1 MERKGASC
9 FSRVRNA
16 RFHCERGDL
25 FVPVKASVTEINVAT
40 NAISSSSAQ
49 YISGNCENKRVVALN
64 YCLLNQGGKLR
75 ARVYLIAL
83 LYRANHANYELEYL
97 RLLVLVKL
105 PTPKPRDKE
114 GNIMQRARG
123 FLTLSFSS
131 TFTFLAKQQVV
142 SQRTTSDVLS
152 AKNSDISDNS
162 AVHLSYRERLQ
173 DGVAVAKFATPI
185 SASIPPSGSFYR
197 ITRRALAD
205 GSKQTDKRIVDSLT

>member
-1 MERKGASC
+1 MERKEASCC

-25 FVPVKASVTEINVAT
+25 FVPVKASVTKISVAT
-40 NAISSSSAQ
+40 NAILASSSSAQ

-75 ARVYLIAL
+75 ARVYLTAL

-114 GNIMQRARG
+114 G
-123 FLTLSFSS
+123 T
-131 TFTFLAKQQVV
+131 
-142 SQRTTSDVLS
+142 
-152 AKNSDISDNS
+152 
-162 AVHLSYRERLQ
+162 
-173 DGVAVAKFATPI
+173 I